1 MRRVGKPRS
10 WVRSGFLF
18 LAPFL
23 RREDLQTSIAFI
35 HRVKGI
41 RQIGAILHA
50 KAVSATVVKRRFCDA

>member
-18 LAPFL
+18 MAPFL

-41 RQIGAILHA
+41 RQIGAILYA
-50 KAVSATVVKRRFCDA
+50 EAVSVTIVKPDQTV